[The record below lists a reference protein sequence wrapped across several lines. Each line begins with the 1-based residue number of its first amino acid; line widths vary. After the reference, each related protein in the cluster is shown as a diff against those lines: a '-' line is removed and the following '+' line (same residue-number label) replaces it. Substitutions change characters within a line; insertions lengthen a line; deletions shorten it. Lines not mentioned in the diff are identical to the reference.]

1 MAGLA
6 DGRIRLR
13 LSVSVLGGK
22 QEREK
27 GRGEDMRQMNVTTEQ
42 RSFHG
47 RMGGISNQR
56 GIWASRGEGDF
67 PASPDFG
74 ASQGQAVLRDSLPH
88 WYNLRSP
95 GSPDSEPEF
104 QQYQVTSRY
113 LHVTLV
119 SKAKPTYRQQCSNRC
134 SLTMNDCERKGL
146 TPMAYDTI
154 MNKSCFRFMDLPVEL
169 RLEIYSC
176 LLVSPDDIR
185 IPAEC
190 EAPLASTT
198 GSHEEEHEEKSHPA
212 HAILQ
217 TCKLVSEE
225 AIPIFYGMNTFII
238 CLGRVLPPLPSS
250 FPPRR
255 DPTPLFKL
263 TKACMNKIATEQ
275 HKQPF
280 FVHNFRWSTLL
291 CMNTV
296 KFHSNGYQ
304 QIVTVPNHIGARPYF
319 TCSGYDLIAVLKGT
333 AVLYS
338 PDGPNENMALS
349 ISSWVS
355 TKVLYLELDA
365 IQQEMEAILSAE

>member
-1 MAGLA
+1 MLKQMFP
-6 DGRIRLR
+6 DYERL
-13 LSVSVLGGK
+13 
-22 QEREK
+22 REK
-27 GRGEDMRQMNVTTEQ
+27 GTDANG
-42 RSFHG
+42 
-47 RMGGISNQR
+47 
-56 GIWASRGEGDF
+56 
-67 PASPDFG
+67 
-74 ASQGQAVLRDSLPH
+74 
-88 WYNLRSP
+88 
-95 GSPDSEPEF
+95 
-104 QQYQVTSRY
+104 
-113 LHVTLV
+113 
-119 SKAKPTYRQQCSNRC
+119 
-134 SLTMNDCERKGL
+134 
-146 TPMAYDTI
+146 
-154 MNKSCFRFMDLPVEL
+154 
-169 RLEIYSC
+169 IYSC

-238 CLGRVLPPLPSS
+238 CL
-250 FPPRR
+250 
-255 DPTPLFKL
+255 
-263 TKACMNKIATEQ
+263 ATEQ